1 MAQETLEKTF
11 AVSSPARLDLSNIR
25 GSVEIRP
32 GEDDLFQVTAIKQT
46 DSGDAANTQIEISQA
61 ANRNVTVSTHFPD
74 GWWLWILGSKP
85 CRVDYIVKMPRNST
99 LKVRG
104 VSNTALVDGFSGDF
118 DFQTVS
124 GNLTLKN
131 LTGPVQI
138 NTVSG
143 DVSATKLSGAFE
155 LVTVS
160 GDLEA
165 IDGQLTSIRAKT
177 VSGDLTV
184 QTLLSE
190 GPYHFDSVSGDVRLQ
205 IPAEARF
212 SARLSTLSGDI
223 SSKFPTTNFSRGHGS
238 QAVEIQG
245 GGVTIAAKS
254 VSGNLRLHP
263 FSSEPRA
270 ASAEKAPV
278 SADRREI
285 LERIERGE
293 MTPAEALAQLKA

>member
-1 MAQETLEKTF
+1 MAQETIEKTF
-11 AVSSPARLDLSNIR
+11 AVASPARLDLSNIR

-32 GEDDLFQVTAIKQT
+32 GEDDLFQVTAVKQT
-46 DSGDAANTQIEISQA
+46 DSGDAGKTQIEISQA
-61 ANRNVTVSTHFPD
+61 ANRNVTVATHFPD

-104 VSNTALVDGFSGDF
+104 VSNTVLVDGFSGDF

-143 DVSATKLSGAFE
+143 DVSAAKLSGAFE

-165 IDGQLTSIRAKT
+165 SDGQLTSIRAKT
-177 VSGDLTV
+177 VSGHLTV

-190 GPYHFDSVSGDVRLQ
+190 GPYHFDSVSGDLRLQ
-205 IPAEARF
+205 VPAEARF
-212 SARLSTLSGDI
+212 SARLSSISGGI
-223 SSKFPTTNFSRGHGS
+223 SSAFPTTNFTRGHGS
-238 QAVEIQG
+238 QKVEIQG
-245 GGVTIAAKS
+245 GGITILASS
-254 VSGNLRLHP
+254 VSGNLRLQP
-263 FSSEPRA
+263 FGDAPCL
-270 ASAEKAPV
+270 AST
-278 SADRREI
+278 DRREI
-285 LERIERGE
+285 LGRIERGE
-293 MTPAEALAQLKA
+293 MTPAEALVQLKA